1 MSYKALYL
9 TYRPQTF
16 EEVAGQKAIVRT
28 LKNALASGKM
38 AHAYLFAGPRGTGKT
53 TMARLFAKALDCE
66 EGLGHQCNKCS
77 NCLAISEGSH
87 PDVIEIDAASNN
99 GVDQVRD
106 LIDKVKY
113 APIKG
118 KYKVYIIDEV
128 HMMSTGAFN
137 ALLKTLEEPPEN
149 VIFILCTTEPYKVLP
164 TILSRCQRFDFSKL
178 SDEEMRGKLLE
189 VLTQE
194 KTVYDE
200 EGVKAVIALADGGM
214 RDALSILDQV
224 LAYSGNQLH
233 EKDVLAIY
241 GLASLE
247 EKITLLQSLK
257 SGDVSAVIA
266 QAENFISGGI
276 DVRRLVSDLIS
287 LLKDLLIY
295 EKTGDPS
302 LIEDLSE
309 EQAQLLSKTIGPAS
323 CNAMIT
329 TLLSAQND
337 FKNVSDVRSLF
348 ELTLLRLSSTDTP
361 EGDETI
367 HAPIKPLKKE
377 VHVEPAPV
385 IKKPAEAPKAEAPKP
400 VEESQPAPKAEPV
413 EAPKAVEKPIVVE
426 APAPKEEPKAEPVQ
440 PAPEKKAEVKT
451 EAIFEAKPT
460 PKVEITPQ
468 KPDETTPP
476 DWLFGD
482 DKAQEKETEEAQPVI
497 EKPAP
502 EKKPAPKAG
511 PASEPEDK
519 PVDRPTTTINI
530 SNILKPGIATEGMQF
545 ELPDD
550 EIVKIMVLADKAQRT
565 SLAGKWHHFAD
576 LKADPKIGALASLL
590 SDGHPFCICKD
601 AIILSYNFTKRKKEA
616 NIMANQQPLSE
627 LLAEVIGRQVFV
639 YAIDRIDA
647 NRLTAAFF
655 NLQQINKLPRKQEV
669 QLNLPI
675 GGNKS

>member
-16 EEVAGQKAIVRT
+16 DEVAGQKAIVRT
-28 LKNALASGKM
+28 LKNALATEKM

-66 EGLGHQCNKCS
+66 EGLGHQCNHCS

-178 SDEEMRGKLLE
+178 SDEEMRGKLVE

-194 KTVYDE
+194 KSQYDE
-200 EGVKAVIALADGGM
+200 QGIRAVIALADGGM

-247 EKITLLQSLK
+247 EKISLLQSLK
-257 SGDVSAVIA
+257 SGDVANVIA
-266 QAENFISGGI
+266 KAESFVAGGI

-287 LLKDLLIY
+287 VLKDLLIY
-295 EKTGDPS
+295 EKTGDDS
-302 LIEDLSE
+302 LIEELSA
-309 EQAQLLSKTIGPAS
+309 EQAQLLSKSIGPAS
-323 CNAMIT
+323 CNEMISL
-329 TLLSAQND
+329 LLSAQND

-348 ELTLLRLSSTDTP
+348 ELTLLRLASLGEQNEGSIHEPLKSRKEEIKVKKETP
-361 EGDETI
+361 VVPEKPIVSEPV
-367 HAPIKPLKKE
+367 APIA
-377 VHVEPAPV
+377 PAPAV
-385 IKKPAEAPKAEAPKP
+385 EEKKPIEEAPKAKAEIKIEPAATESAVVKATPIPSAPKT
-400 VEESQPAPKAEPV
+400 EE
-413 EAPKAVEKPIVVE
+413 
-426 APAPKEEPKAEPVQ
+426 KE
-440 PAPEKKAEVKT
+440 
-451 EAIFEAKPT
+451 IS
-460 PKVEITPQ
+460 PQ

-476 DWLFGD
+476 DFLFEP
-482 DKAQEKETEEAQPVI
+482 DKPLESEQESQPEAKPIVQETS
-497 EKPAP
+497 
-502 EKKPAPKAG
+502 APK
-511 PASEPEDK
+511 EETMPETS
-519 PVDRPTTTINI
+519 RPTTTINI
-530 SNILKPGIATEGMQF
+530 SNILKPAIATSGMEY
-545 ELPDD
+545 ELSDD
-550 EIVKIMVLADKAQRT
+550 EIVKIMVLADKGERT
-565 SLAGKWHHFAD
+565 ALAGKWHHFAD
-576 LKADPKIGALASLL
+576 LRADPKIGALASLL
-590 SDGHPFCICKD
+590 ADGHPFCICKE

-616 NIMANQQPLSE
+616 NIMANQQPLVE
-627 LLAEVIGRQVFV
+627 LLKEVIQRDVFV

-655 NLQQINKLPRKQEV
+655 NLQQINKLPKKTEV
-669 QLNLPI
+669 KLNLPV
-675 GGNKS
+675 GGNK